1 MSPADQIIDVSEPGD
16 GHLVD
21 FLLAEPIGPDG
32 PKEDGTAPGVG
43 SGSRMRKSPR
53 RSAEGELQAIAA
65 ALVIPL
71 NVGTR
76 DVHTWI
82 EAKASERAEWRASA
96 VRREDAIRRLFEHP
110 STPALAQ
117 WLIRYARPSR
127 LEVGLAEA
135 HRVAARIKADRL
147 SPEAG
152 VARLIRTA
160 NRSWHKDKA
169 ESVELDPD
177 DFPSPEQPARESET
191 LVPEARALLL
201 RAGIEPSE
209 RAARM
214 IAEAV
219 DQAVDFL
226 ADEADRTGRR
236 GLGVCQPP
244 PARTVNR
251 DRRASSRV
259 ASHHASG
266 AILRSLVLGSDG
278 LVARALGERLRAA
291 STTHGVPR
299 GSLTARS
306 WAAAVARL
314 EATIQPQP
322 DSQGIADP
330 PANGSEG
337 HQYGTGVVAASA

>member
-1 MSPADQIIDVSEPGD
+1 MSQVDGIIDGNEPGD
-16 GHLVD
+16 RHLVD
-21 FLLAEPIGPDG
+21 FLLAEPIRPDWG
-32 PKEDGTAPGVG
+32 EEDGTDPGVG
-43 SGSRMRKSPR
+43 PRGRPRKSSR
-53 RSAEGELQAIAA
+53 RNAEAELRAIAG

-96 VRREDAIRRLFEHP
+96 ARREDAIRRLFEHP
-110 STPALAQ
+110 STPALAN
-117 WLIRYARPSR
+117 WLIRYARPAR

-135 HRVAARIKADRL
+135 HRVAARIKTGRL

-160 NRSWHKDKA
+160 NRSWQKDKA

-177 DFPSPEQPARESET
+177 AFPSSEQPARESAS
-191 LVPEARALLL
+191 LVPEALALLS

-209 RAARM
+209 TAARM

-226 ADEADRTGRR
+226 ADEADRTGRK

-244 PARTVNR
+244 PARSVNR
-251 DRRASSRV
+251 DRRASSRI

-266 AILRSLVLGSDG
+266 VILRSLVLGFDG
-278 LVARALGERLRAA
+278 LVVRAIGER
-291 STTHGVPR
+291 TTSRVPT
-299 GSLTARS
+299 GALTARS
-306 WAAAVARL
+306 WAAAIARL
-314 EATIQPQP
+314 EVTIHPQP
-322 DSQGIADP
+322 ESQDFVEPTAT
-330 PANGSEG
+330 GSAG
-337 HQYGTGVVAASA
+337 HHYETGVVAASA